1 MPTTNAPTLLA
12 APTDDRPDT
21 LGRNGWRARKWS
33 ALVMRIGALLVPAVG
48 SLAAVWFVAHRYP
61 KPTGWFQVGWWLTM
75 FVLAVATYWLLE
87 RVARRLLP
95 LAALL
100 RLSLV
105 FPDRTPSRFR
115 IALIAGTTANLRR
128 VVEEARHGVVGETP
142 AEAAE
147 RLLILVAALNT
158 HDRLTRGHSERVRA
172 YAEVIGEEMGLDRGT
187 LERLRWAAL
196 LHDVGK
202 IEVPREILNKTGRL
216 TDDEFEIIKTHP
228 AAGAE
233 LVAPLQDWLGD
244 EVLAVVQH
252 HERFDGAG
260 YPYGLS
266 GEDISLAGRIVAV
279 ADTFDVITSARSYKK
294 AVSPT
299 EARAEI
305 QRCSGSQFD
314 PDVTRALLEVSL
326 GRLWLAGGSMA
337 WVASVPVLAGIP
349 GIGAASPGL
358 VGAAGAGLAA
368 TAVITGAGLT
378 GVGAS
383 PVGGDLEAVR
393 GGEATE
399 EVAEAPGLADAGAA
413 SVQVRSTTEPDATV
427 PQGSTLPGSVGGDQ
441 VDRDQQGTSDPGE
454 PDGST
459 DPRGGDGG
467 GSGSTGGGD
476 AADRNDPSVPVRTLP
491 GTPPLDPVIG
501 DDGLL
506 GGGGPVLGDDGLLGG
521 GGPVLGDD
529 GLLGGGGPVLGD
541 DGLLGGGGPVLGDDG
556 LPGGGGSLGSGGLLG

>member
-368 TAVITGAGLT
+368 SAVIAGAGLT
-378 GVGAS
+378 GVGSAAAQEPVDGPLTSTPAS
-383 PVGGDLEAVR
+383 AVVVEDQVDGGSV
-393 GGEATE
+393 
-399 EVAEAPGLADAGAA
+399 ADAG
-413 SVQVRSTTEPDATV
+413 STVSTTEPTDDASPRTARQV
-427 PQGSTLPGSVGGDQ
+427 PPGDGENGTDPGG
-441 VDRDQQGTSDPGE
+441 GDPGE
-454 PDGST
+454 TPVDQPA
-459 DPRGGDGG
+459 DG
-467 GSGSTGGGD
+467 GSGDPATTVPPVVPDGTGGTGGVGG
-476 AADRNDPSVPVRTLP
+476 ALP
-491 GTPPLDPVIG
+491 TPPPLAPVV
-501 DDGLL
+501 D
-506 GGGGPVLGDDGLLGG
+506 PVLGDDGLLGG
-521 GGPVLGDD
+521 NGPVLGDDGLVGGNGPVLGDD
-529 GLLGGGGPVLGD
+529 GLLRD
-541 DGLLGGGGPVLGDDG
+541 DGP
-556 LPGGGGSLGSGGLLG
+556 LGSGGLLG